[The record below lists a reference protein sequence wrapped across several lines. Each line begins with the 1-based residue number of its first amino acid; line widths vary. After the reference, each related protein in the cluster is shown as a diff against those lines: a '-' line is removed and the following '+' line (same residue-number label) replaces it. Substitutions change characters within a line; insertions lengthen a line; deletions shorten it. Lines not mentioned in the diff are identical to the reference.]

1 MLTKE
6 GDIME
11 SILTTQQLLE
21 KFELLDPLQKNT
33 VYEFMT
39 FLLSK
44 HQVADIHE
52 NKDCLLQTSVWTEQD
67 VQPIYDV
74 QQDINAWHIP
84 TFS

>member
-1 MLTKE
+1 MKRA
-6 GDIME
+6 
-11 SILTTQQLLE
+11 LTTQQLIE
-21 KFELLDPLQKNT
+21 KFALLDPFQKYT

-44 HQVADIHE
+44 HQSADA
-52 NKDCLLQTSVWTEQD
+52 NASKDLLLQTSVWTDQD
-67 VQPIYDV
+67 IQPIYDV